1 MAILARTKSLLT
13 SMSVASGLAAFSVP
27 GYSQEPEALEEV
39 LVTARR
45 QAESL
50 QSLAVSG
57 TVFDAEYLA
66 RARVL
71 GVEDYALMT
80 PNLELNETGT
90 RSENSLA
97 IRGVSNIG
105 AGLNSSLAVYV
116 DELNVLPL
124 VPNPQLQ
131 DVERVE
137 VLRGP
142 QGTFFGRNAA
152 GGAINISTVRP
163 SDTLEG
169 NLFFEGSSFSTY
181 QGGATLNVPLGDSL
195 AIRGT
200 AYVYESDGWIDN
212 SNSAGGSNDQSHFGG
227 RIAARFTP
235 NERLTIDASISS
247 ADESNGLE
255 SGIPTG
261 KLSVGSIGLWGLNA
275 IQEVPPF
282 PKNIDRVNNDNP
294 KEIDYDYNLFN
305 GRIQYEFDD
314 FVFTSVTGAA
324 EGGRKQDGDVDATSF
339 DAVNLT
345 RDQEIEFNSQEFRLA
360 FNPSSGISWTV
371 GVSWYDQ
378 EFKSDLEV
386 ILGSFNPF
394 GAPDGTLIRAENG
407 ANDLESWALFGE
419 VDIPIGDKLMFTYGG
434 RYSDDDVSA
443 QQVIVN
449 GTPMGPVVNDIPEV
463 SENFTD
469 YSNKFALTYDSSEN
483 LSFYVLASQG
493 YRTGG
498 VQLDPALAEPKFE
511 PETLWNY
518 EAGVKGL
525 FLDGRLRFAAA
536 AFHVDWEDLQVRSL
550 VNAVNPQTGEFTLVT
565 GVDNAA
571 EAASTGIELEIEA
584 LATDKLRL
592 GFALGYMHA
601 EYDDYQ
607 DAVIDGAVALIDLSG
622 EQLLDAPELN
632 WSLFAEYNF
641 TVGDHWEGFVRG
653 EYSYVD
659 EKETNHLAYV
669 PPTLFPVPFDFSFP
683 YSIPDF
689 EVVNL
694 RIGMSRE
701 RYSVYLFAENVFDE
715 NYYTG
720 TFDDLFA
727 SGIHVRTHPRE
738 VGARITFNF

>member
-1 MAILARTKSLLT
+1 MC
-13 SMSVASGLAAFSVP
+13 VASGLAAFSVP

-131 DVERVE
+131 DIERVE

-152 GGAINISTVRP
+152 AGAINISTVRP

-181 QGGATLNVPLGDSL
+181 QAGATLNVPLGDSL

-235 NERLTIDASISS
+235 TERLTIDVSISS

-255 SGIPTG
+255 SGVPTG

-282 PKNIDRVNNDNP
+282 PKNRDRVNNDNP

-371 GVSWYDQ
+371 GASWYDQ

-434 RYSDDDVSA
+434 RYSDDHVSA

-463 SENFTD
+463 SQNFTN

-493 YRTGG
+493 YRAGG
-498 VQLDPALAEPKFE
+498 VQLDPAL
-511 PETLWNY
+511 
-518 EAGVKGL
+518 AGVKGL

-536 AFHVDWEDLQVRSL
+536 VFHVDWEDLQVRSL

-601 EYDDYQ
+601 EYEDYQ

-659 EKETNHLAYV
+659 EKVTNHLAYV

-701 RYSVYLFAENVFDE
+701 HYSVYLFAENVFDE

-738 VGARITFNF
+738 VGARITYNF